1 MMYRIEKNHI
11 MRFEMKKRSFIFV
24 LGLIFLSFIF
34 SSCVIISDWNKS
46 YIWIKNNSPY
56 PFDEIESVYIKY
68 GDEKKCSVVD
78 NYVYIEEGEERM
90 FVVDSGNRVK
100 IGIVTYGN
108 QNFYSGYKDLVA
120 GESYYLELDE
130 DGTHFGFCD

>member
-1 MMYRIEKNHI
+1 
-11 MRFEMKKRSFIFV
+11 MKKRSFIFV
-24 LGLIFLSFIF
+24 LGLFFLSFIF

-56 PFDEIESVYIKY
+56 PSDKIESVHIKY
-68 GDEKKCSVVD
+68 GDEEEYSVVD

>member
-1 MMYRIEKNHI
+1 
-11 MRFEMKKRSFIFV
+11 MKKRSLISV
-24 LGLIFLSFIF
+24 LGLIFLSCIF

-56 PFDEIESVYIKY
+56 PFDEIEAVHIKY
-68 GDEKKCSVVD
+68 DDEKEYSPVE
-78 NYVYIEEGEERM
+78 NYVSIEEGEKRM

-100 IGIVTYGN
+100 IGIVTVGGDI
-108 QNFYSGYKDLVA
+108 FYSGYEDLVA
-120 GESYYLELDE
+120 GESYFLELDE

>member
-1 MMYRIEKNHI
+1 
-11 MRFEMKKRSFIFV
+11 MKKRSFIFV

-34 SSCVIISDWNKS
+34 SSCVIIGDWNKS
-46 YIWIKNNSPY
+46 YIWIKNNSSY
-56 PFDEIESVYIKY
+56 PFDEIESVHIKY
-68 GDEKKCSVVD
+68 GDEKEYSPVD

-100 IGIVTYGN
+100 IGIVTVGDEV
-108 QNFYSGYKDLVA
+108 FYSGYKDLVA
-120 GESYYLELDE
+120 GESYVLELDE

>member
-1 MMYRIEKNHI
+1 
-11 MRFEMKKRSFIFV
+11 MKKRSFIFV
-24 LGLIFLSFIF
+24 LGLIFLGFIF

-46 YIWIKNNSPY
+46 YIWIKNNSPHSI
-56 PFDEIESVYIKY
+56 DIIKSVHIKY
-68 GDEKKCSVVD
+68 GDEEEYSVVD

-100 IGIVTYGN
+100 IGIVTVSGDI
-108 QNFYSGYKDLVA
+108 FYSGYEDLVA
-120 GESYYLELDE
+120 GKSYFLELDE

>member
-1 MMYRIEKNHI
+1 
-11 MRFEMKKRSFIFV
+11 MKKRSFIFV

-46 YIWIKNNSPY
+46 YIWIKNNSPH
-56 PFDEIESVYIKY
+56 PIDEIESVHIKY
-68 GDEKKCSVVD
+68 GDEEEYSVVD

-100 IGIVTYGN
+100 IGIVTVGDDI
-108 QNFYSGYKDLVA
+108 FYSGYEDLVA
-120 GESYYLELDE
+120 GKSYFLELDE

>member
-1 MMYRIEKNHI
+1 
-11 MRFEMKKRSFIFV
+11 MKKRSFIFV

-56 PFDEIESVYIKY
+56 PFDEIESVHIKY
-68 GDEKKCSVVD
+68 GDEEEYSVVD

-100 IGIVTYGN
+100 IGIATVGDED
-108 QNFYSGYKDLVA
+108 FYSGYKDLVA

-130 DGTHFGFCD
+130 DGTYFGFCD

>member
-1 MMYRIEKNHI
+1 
-11 MRFEMKKRSFIFV
+11 MKKRSFIFV

-46 YIWIKNNSPY
+46 YIWIKNNSSHSI
-56 PFDEIESVYIKY
+56 DTIESVHIKY
-68 GDEKKCSVVD
+68 GDEEYSVVE
-78 NYVYIEEGEERM
+78 NHVSIEEGEERM

-108 QNFYSGYKDLVA
+108 QAFYSGYEDLVA
-120 GESYYLELDE
+120 GESYFLELDE
-130 DGTHFGFCD
+130 DGTYFGFCD